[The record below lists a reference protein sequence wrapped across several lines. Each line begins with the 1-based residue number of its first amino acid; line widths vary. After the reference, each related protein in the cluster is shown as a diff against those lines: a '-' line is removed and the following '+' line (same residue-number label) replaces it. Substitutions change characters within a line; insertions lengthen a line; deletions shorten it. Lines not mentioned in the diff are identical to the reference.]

1 MQQAKGCVVNICF
14 AEMIM
19 LQMRNVS
26 VTDKTLKKI
35 ENHHASA
42 KFVIFFN
49 AEFNSVHVG

>member
-26 VTDKTLKKI
+26 VTDKTQKKI

-49 AEFNSVHVG
+49 AEFNSVHFG